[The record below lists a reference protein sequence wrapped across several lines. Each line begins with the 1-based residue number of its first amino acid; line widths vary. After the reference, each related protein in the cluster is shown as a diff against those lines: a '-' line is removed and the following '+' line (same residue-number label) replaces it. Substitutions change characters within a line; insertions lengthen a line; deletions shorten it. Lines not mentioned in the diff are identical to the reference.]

1 VSVSAYT
8 LDAVARICGV
18 RAARL
23 RDWQRMRLLDPER
36 PDSTAF
42 GFRDLVSVRTLV
54 GLLDQGIPLRRIR
67 RTLEDVREQ
76 MPDVEQPLGSLCV
89 THAGSRRVVL
99 RRDGWLVET
108 SGQLV
113 LDFGSELVD
122 KEIVSITDQCVKNA
136 LTRRIEAREAAW
148 DCFER
153 GCKLDSDRSTYAE
166 AIEAYVRAVEVDPEF
181 ADAHCNLG
189 SVYFNQNRKGLARE
203 CFLRTL
209 EVEPTHLEAHLNL
222 ATLMEEDGRK
232 QAALSHYKRALESDP
247 LCADTHVSLALLYEK
262 LGVSR
267 RAGEHWRRYLQLDPD
282 GAWADLAQRHL
293 ER

>member
-1 VSVSAYT
+1 MSVSAYT
-8 LDAVARICGV
+8 LDDVARICGV

-89 THAGSRRVVL
+89 THTGSRRVVL

-113 LDFGSELVD
+113 LDFGSERVD
-122 KEIVSITDQCVKNA
+122 KEVVSITDQCVKNA

-153 GCKLDSDRSTYAE
+153 GCKLDSDRTTYGD
-166 AIEAYVRAVEVDPEF
+166 AIEAYERALQADPEF

-189 SVYFNQNRKGLARE
+189 SVYFNQDRRTTAKACFARA
-203 CFLRTL
+203 L
-209 EVEPTHLEAHLNL
+209 EVDPNHVEAHLNL
-222 ATLMEEDGRK
+222 ATLLEDEERYQSALGHYK
-232 QAALSHYKRALESDP
+232 AALAVDP
-247 LCADTHVSLALLYEK
+247 LQPDIRVSLALLFDR
-262 LGVSR
+262 LGLPR
-267 RAGEHWRRYLQLDPD
+267 KAREHWRRYLQLDPS
-282 GAWADLAQRHL
+282 GSWADLAHRRL
-293 ER
+293 TD

>member
-1 VSVSAYT
+1 LVSAYT
-8 LDAVARICGV
+8 LDDVARICGV

-54 GLLDQGIPLRRIR
+54 GLLDQGVPLRRIR

-76 MPDVEQPLGSLCV
+76 MPEVEQPLRSLCV
-89 THAGSRRVVL
+89 PHTGSRRVVL

-113 LDFGSELVD
+113 LDFGSERVD
-122 KEIVSITDQCVKNA
+122 REVVSIADQCVKNA
-136 LTRRIEAREAAW
+136 LTHRVEAREAAW
-148 DCFER
+148 DWFER

-166 AIEAYVRAVEVDPEF
+166 AIEAYVQAVEVDPEF
-181 ADAHCNLG
+181 SDAHCNLG

-203 CFLRTL
+203 CFLRAL

-222 ATLMEEDGRK
+222 ATLMEEDGRNE
-232 QAALSHYKRALESDP
+232 AALSHYKRALASDP

-282 GAWADLAQRHL
+282 GAWADVAHRHL